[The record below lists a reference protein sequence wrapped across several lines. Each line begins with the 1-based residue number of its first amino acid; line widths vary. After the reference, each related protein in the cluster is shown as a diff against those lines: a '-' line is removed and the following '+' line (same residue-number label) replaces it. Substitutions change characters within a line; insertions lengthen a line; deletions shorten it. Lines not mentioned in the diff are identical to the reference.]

1 MLTTQR
7 LSLIASAAL
16 AFACTASQPPPKD
29 DTADKKAEVDGEV
42 PGQGSADAKAEAD
55 AKAAAEKAE
64 EAQRAAEAAKK
75 AAEAAKQRPKRT
87 FRRGQNAPKGL
98 TVEELYEYNKS
109 QGDPIDGEFTLEMAF
124 EGDEALK
131 NHDNGTLYAE
141 FQTTMGDF
149 ACVLFEDKAP
159 ISVANFVGLARGTRP
174 WRDKKTDTWMTTPFY
189 DGVLFHRVIKNFML
203 QTGDRSGTGTG
214 SPGFLVPDELD
225 TGLTHNKAGILSMA
239 NRGPNT
245 GSSQFFVTVTKTP
258 HLDGKHAV
266 FGQCEP
272 KIPVKISEVKVKS
285 MPGVD
290 SRPLDDVSIKTIK
303 IERRAK

>member
-7 LSLIASAAL
+7 LSALASAAL
-16 AFACTASQPPPKD
+16 AFACTASQPPPKEE
-29 DTADKKAEVDGEV
+29 AEVKKAEVQED
-42 PGQGSADAKAEAD
+42 AAAKAEAEAA
-55 AKAAAEKAE
+55 AKA
-64 EAQRAAEAAKK
+64 EAAAEAAKK
-75 AAEAAKQRPKRT
+75 AEALRQQQEAKKQAPKRT

-98 TVEELYEYNKS
+98 SVEELYAYNTS
-109 QGDPIDGEFTLEMAF
+109 QGDPIDGAFTLEMAF
-124 EGDEALK
+124 EGDETLSNRDAGK
-131 NHDNGTLYAE
+131 LYAVFE
-141 FQTTMGDF
+141 TTMGDF

-159 ISVANFVGLARGTRP
+159 TTVANFVGLARGTRP
-174 WRDKKTDTWMTTPFY
+174 WRDKKTDTWMNTPFY

-303 IERRAK
+303 IERRGK

>member
-29 DTADKKAEVDGEV
+29 EAADKKVEGEAAADAE
-42 PGQGSADAKAEAD
+42 ANAKAEAD
-55 AKAAAEKAE
+55 AKAAAEKE
-64 EAQRAAEAAKK
+64 EAAKK
-75 AAEAAKQRPKRT
+75 AELAKKAEAAKQKPKRT

-109 QGDPIDGEFTLEMAF
+109 QGDPIDGEFTLDMAF
-124 EGDEALK
+124 EGDETLK
-131 NHDNGTLYAE
+131 DRDAGKLYAV

-149 ACVLFEDKAP
+149 ACVLFEDKTP
-159 ISVANFVGLARGTRP
+159 ISVASFVGLARGTRP
-174 WRDKKTDTWMTTPFY
+174 WRDKKTDTWMNTPFY

-214 SPGFLVPDELD
+214 SPGFLVPDELN

>member
-1 MLTTQR
+1 MSVLTTQR

-16 AFACTASQPPPKD
+16 AFACTASQPPPKEEKEEAPAAEKEQ
-29 DTADKKAEVDGEV
+29 ADA
-42 PGQGSADAKAEAD
+42 QAKAEAD
-55 AKAAAEKAE
+55 AKAKAE
-64 EAQRAAEAAKK
+64 AAAEAAKK
-75 AAEAAKQRPKRT
+75 AEALKLEAAKKQVKKRT

-98 TVEELYEYNKS
+98 SVEELYEYNKS
-109 QGDPIDGEFTLEMAF
+109 QGDPLEAPFNLDMAF
-124 EGDEALK
+124 EGDETLK
-131 NHDNGTLYAE
+131 DRDAGKLYAVFE
-141 FQTTMGDF
+141 TTMGDF
-149 ACVLFEDKAP
+149 ACVLFEDKTP
-159 ISVANFVGLARGTRP
+159 VTVASFVGLARGTRP

-214 SPGFLVPDELD
+214 NPGFLVPDELD

-239 NRGPNT
+239 NRGRNT

-272 KIPVKISEVKVKS
+272 KVPVKISEVKVKS

-290 SRPLDDVSIKTIK
+290 SRPLDDITIKTIK
-303 IERRAK
+303 IERRK